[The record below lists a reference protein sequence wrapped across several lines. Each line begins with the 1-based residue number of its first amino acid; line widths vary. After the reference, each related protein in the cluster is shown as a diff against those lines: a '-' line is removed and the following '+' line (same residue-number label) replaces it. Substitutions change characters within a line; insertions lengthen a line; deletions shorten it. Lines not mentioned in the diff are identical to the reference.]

1 MLYIVFEI
9 FLGIASGSDLDDM
22 LLSLHYRGFLS
33 RHRLLLLLGQ
43 TVVPLKVPLPAIVI
57 AGYIIET
64 RLVRLLDR
72 INIYRSYIRSRRS
85 GCDRLLLAILVA
97 ITAIKGTFPIVFLL
111 LLLYI

>member
-9 FLGIASGSDLDDM
+9 FLGIASSSNLDDIF
-22 LLSLHYRGFLS
+22 LSFYYHGFLS
-33 RHRLLLLLGQ
+33 RYRLLLLLRQ
-43 TVVPLKVPLPAIVI
+43 TVVLFEVPFPTIVI

-72 INIYRSYIRSRRS
+72 VNIYRSSIGSRRS
-85 GCDRLLLAILVA
+85 RYSKLLFAILVV
-97 ITAIKGTFPIVFLL
+97 ITAIEGTLPIVFLL